1 MHHRIRSLAAALLA
15 AGVLA
20 ASPVSRAASDPPEF
34 TNLRWRLV
42 GPFRGGR
49 TLSAAGIVGDPRT
62 FYTGAVGGG
71 VWKTDNGGRTWDAVM
86 DGQPIASIGAVA
98 VAPSDPRVVYVGSGE
113 ADMRSD
119 ISYGN
124 GMYRSSDAGKTW
136 RRIGLADTRQIGRIL
151 VDPKDAN
158 RVFVAA
164 LGHGFGPNAER
175 GVFRSTDGGATWSKV
190 LYKDADTG
198 AIDLAFAPGNP
209 RTILAALWQTRRPP
223 WNTYPPSNGPGSG
236 LYRSEDGGN
245 TWRPSGAGLPTEK
258 LGRIGIVFAPG
269 EPARVYAAVD
279 AKEGGIFRSDD
290 GGAHWTRTSSDRR
303 VWDRGWYF
311 GDLAVDPKNADVLYA
326 CNTSVYRSTDAGKTF
341 VPFKGAPGG
350 DDYHQ
355 LWIDPTEPT
364 RMIVA
369 SDQGT
374 VVSVDGGRT
383 WSSWYN
389 QPTAQL
395 YHVATD

>member
-1 MHHRIRSLAAALLA
+1 MRFKSPCSRIRSSPGATSISSSSFCCESAGAAGMTAPIPASIPVERKSLRLCQPPITPLLASDGAKSRSISCPGISYDPRSGGAFMHHRIRSLAAALLA

-20 ASPVSRAASDPPEF
+20 ASPVSRSASDPPEF

-49 TLSAAGIVGDPRT
+49 TLSATGIVGDPRT

-124 GMYRSSDAGKTW
+124 GMYRSSDSGKTW
-136 RRIGLADTRQIGRIL
+136 KRIGLADTRQIGRIL
-151 VDPKDAN
+151 VDPNYSN

-175 GVFRSTDGGATWSKV
+175 GVFRSTDGGATWTKV
-190 LYKDADTG
+190 LSRDADTG

-223 WNTYPPSNGPGSG
+223 WNTYPPSNG
-236 LYRSEDGGN
+236 
-245 TWRPSGAGLPTEK
+245 
-258 LGRIGIVFAPG
+258 
-269 EPARVYAAVD
+269 
-279 AKEGGIFRSDD
+279 
-290 GGAHWTRTSSDRR
+290 
-303 VWDRGWYF
+303 
-311 GDLAVDPKNADVLYA
+311 
-326 CNTSVYRSTDAGKTF
+326 
-341 VPFKGAPGG
+341 
-350 DDYHQ
+350 
-355 LWIDPTEPT
+355 
-364 RMIVA
+364 
-369 SDQGT
+369 
-374 VVSVDGGRT
+374 
-383 WSSWYN
+383 
-389 QPTAQL
+389 
-395 YHVATD
+395 